1 MYSTKQHHS
10 NALNTDLAT
19 ACAVIEQE
27 HSDTLAKIRSTIRHP
42 RSLARPQA
50 SWRPPSITLDP
61 PSASH
66 GLKVA
71 ITRRRVGPN
80 VQARIRGYGEHR
92 RPAYV
97 LALRFSYSNGQEVP
111 PLLAE
116 AWVRGI
122 VGEANAGCVHAL
134 SDAYTPTFLWITDAQ
149 GQALHSPA
157 SLFAAFAQAA

>member
-1 MYSTKQHHS
+1 MNNQHHS
-10 NALNTDLAT
+10 STFTTDIAT
-19 ACAVIEQE
+19 ACAVIEQQ
-27 HSDTLAKIRSTIRHP
+27 HTDTLAKIRSIIRHP

-50 SWRPPSITLDP
+50 SWRPPIIALDP
-61 PSASH
+61 PTSAH
-66 GLKVA
+66 GLRVA

-80 VQARIRGYGEHR
+80 VQARVRGYGEHR

-97 LALRFSYSNGQEVP
+97 LALRFSCRQGQEVSP
-111 PLLAE
+111 VLAE

-134 SDAYTPTFLWITDAQ
+134 SDEYTPTFLWITDAQ